1 MQVNGAST
9 LGTGSTTSRLF
20 IQSMMGIGWHL
31 TGATMQHKTL
41 RKNSQT
47 DFDFNVNVKPAQVL
61 LHRSQRAALCKV
73 TKSDQRLHVQSQKVE
88 YRWTIAE
95 REMQWRVL
103 RYTLMVRSKPQH
115 SRRRKVSSSR
125 VIPGSHFGNFKR
137 GKKFWWCCFFFPSSV
152 PKVWFRKKKEKKIYK
167 SSTCHTKRCI
177 YKIFFFFCL
186 FVFLMKA
193 ALVTT

>member
-1 MQVNGAST
+1 MDANLHDPQCKIK
-9 LGTGSTTSRLF
+9 R
-20 IQSMMGIGWHL
+20 WE
-31 TGATMQHKTL
+31 
-41 RKNSQT
+41 KNSQT
-47 DFDFNVNVKPAQVL
+47 EFDFKVNVKPVQML
-61 LHRSQRAALCKV
+61 LHRSQRAALGKA

-95 REMQWRVL
+95 REMQWRAL
-103 RYTLMVRSKPQH
+103 RYALMVRSKPQH

-125 VIPGSHFGNFKR
+125 VVPGSHFGNFKR
-137 GKKFWWCCFFFPSSV
+137 GKKFWWCRFFFLPVLLKFDSG
-152 PKVWFRKKKEKKIYK
+152 KRRKKKEIYK